1 MPRPLLLSFLLLL
14 TLSGIRPQ
22 KPVLVEVEEGDD
34 AVLPC
39 FQSPPDTHFE
49 QLAWYRGNESIPF
62 LELSLRLPGL
72 GIWVGPASTLL
83 HIFNISEKMGG
94 FYLCKSGPPSQDSW
108 QPGWTVSVNGSGE
121 LFRWNA
127 SDFGDLG
134 CGLENRSSGD
144 PRLSSDQPISSLLY
158 VWAEDHAKIWR
169 TEPVCD
175 PPRGTR
181 NQSFNRDF
189 TVAPGST
196 LLLSC
201 GVPPAPVARAP
212 VSWTYVRPEKSNI
225 PLLNLSLGEHPPT
238 RDLWLRG
245 PHLVLPQVTAKD
257 AGTYYCLCG
266 SLTKQM
272 HLKVTAQP
280 VWRWML
286 KSGGWI
292 VPVVTLVYLFMCLSS
307 LVAFLHL
314 QRVLI
319 QRRKI
324 KRMTDPTR
332 RFYKVTPPPG
342 NGTQNQYGNVL
353 SLPTLGS
360 GPGRVQRWAA
370 SLGGVTGSYGNPS
383 SDTQEAGTRESRNLP
398 EAELEEEE
406 GEAYEEPDSEEAYE
420 NDSNLGGQDQIS
432 QDGSGYENP
441 EEEPLG
447 PEDEDSFSN
456 VDSYENAD
464 EELVQPVT
472 RTANLL
478 SPHGS
483 AWNPSRDATSL
494 GSQSYED
501 MRGILY
507 AAPQLRLLRPGP
519 NHEEDADS
527 YENMDNPTGPEPA
540 WGGGG
545 HMGAWSNRFIPDS
558 EIW

>member
-1 MPRPLLLSFLLLL
+1 MPRPLLLSFLLLF

-49 QLAWYRGNESIPF
+49 QLAWYRGNESMPF

-121 LFRWNA
+121 LFRWNS

-181 NQSFNRDF
+181 NQSFNR
-189 TVAPGST
+189 
-196 LLLSC
+196 
-201 GVPPAPVARAP
+201 
-212 VSWTYVRPEKSNI
+212 
-225 PLLNLSLGEHPPT
+225 
-238 RDLWLRG
+238 
-245 PHLVLPQVTAKD
+245 
-257 AGTYYCLCG
+257 
-266 SLTKQM
+266 
-272 HLKVTAQP
+272 

-332 RFYKVTPPPG
+332 RFYKVTPPQG

-383 SDTQEAGTRESRNLP
+383 SDTQEAGTRGSRNLP
-398 EAELEEEE
+398 EAGLEEEE

-494 GSQSYED
+494 AGSQSYED

-545 HMGAWSNRFIPDS
+545 HMGAWSNR
-558 EIW
+558 

>member
-14 TLSGIRPQ
+14 TLSGIKPQ

-62 LELSLRLPGL
+62 LELSLRLPSL

-158 VWAEDHAKIWR
+158 VWGEDHAKIWR

-196 LLLSC
+196 LSLSC

-272 HLKVTAQP
+272 YLKVTAQP
-280 VWRWML
+280 AVWRWML

-360 GPGRVQRWAA
+360 GPA
-370 SLGGVTGSYGNPS
+370 P
-383 SDTQEAGTRESRNLP
+383 SDTPFQHCSCQDASSVGPQAWGASPDLMETPAVTRRR
-398 EAELEEEE
+398 LEP
-406 GEAYEEPDSEEAYE
+406 G
-420 NDSNLGGQDQIS
+420 
-432 QDGSGYENP
+432 
-441 EEEPLG
+441 G
-447 PEDEDSFSN
+447 PE
-456 VDSYENAD
+456 
-464 EELVQPVT
+464 
-472 RTANLL
+472 
-478 SPHGS
+478 
-483 AWNPSRDATSL
+483 TSL
-494 GSQSYED
+494 KRKRKGKPTRSQTVRRP
-501 MRGILY
+501 MRMTPTLGDRTRSPRM
-507 AAPQLRLLRPGP
+507 AAAMRTLRRSP
-519 NHEEDADS
+519 
-527 YENMDNPTGPEPA
+527 
-540 WGGGG
+540 
-545 HMGAWSNRFIPDS
+545 
-558 EIW
+558 